1 MDDFHKVGGKV
12 KEVQEDFQASSKDI
26 YKEKNTIREDTLQI
40 NELIDRV
47 NVLATS
53 LGSCHQ
59 VMPLVSSAEELNIE
73 LGKILSADDKT
84 DSDRMFDLNSVDYL
98 VACLA
103 GGIAVLLD
111 FLVVKIPKDMNFA
124 DNGKKYHQEGSS
136 LTALFDRIGKNDNGK
151 EQNWIKV
158 LETWFK
164 VPYDKSLHPDIPHMR
179 PMNHRVFSLAHDPS
193 LSGLLWAVKDLTQG
207 TFSYIDESGIL
218 HIMKCKEGDYLKL
231 FYAPFVWMGH
241 IVSDIFTTQGI
252 PIPGSSLLRKLQL
265 GAIGDNEMT
274 IGKMATYMYENGY
287 NLKHL
292 ATMTI
297 SNAAIEIIV
306 RLYYYLVKPAVSES
320 RIMAEREY
328 EKVMLNRKLHNMLLI
343 AYSVSV
349 FGDIAKIC
357 AYQGNPNAINVAI
370 WYGFVK
376 EAVKKLQVVSR
387 DNTVEKAIE
396 CRHIIDENFNNLIS
410 R

>member
-1 MDDFHKVGGKV
+1 MDDFHKIGGKV
-12 KEVQEDFQASSKDI
+12 KEIQEDFQTSANDI
-26 YKEKNTIREDTLQI
+26 NKEKKTIDEDTFQI
-40 NELIDRV
+40 NGLIDRV
-47 NVLATS
+47 NGLAAS

-59 VMPLVSSAEELNIE
+59 VMPIMSPAEELNIE
-73 LGKILSADDKT
+73 LEKILSADEKT
-84 DSDRMFDLNSVDYL
+84 DSDRMFDLNAVDYL

-124 DNGKKYHQEGSS
+124 NNGKKYHQEGSS
-136 LTALFDRIGKNDNGK
+136 LTALFDKIGKDENKK
-151 EQNWIKV
+151 ERDWIRV
-158 LETWFK
+158 LEKWFK

-193 LSGLLWAVKDLTQG
+193 LSGLLWAVKDLAQG

-218 HIMKCKEGDYLKL
+218 HIMKCKESDYLKL

-241 IVSDIFTTQGI
+241 IVSDIFTSQGI

-292 ATMTI
+292 ASMSI
-297 SNAAIEIIV
+297 SNATIETVI
-306 RLYYYLVKPAVSES
+306 RLYYYLVKPIGSES
-320 RIMAEREY
+320 PLMSEREY

-343 AYSVSV
+343 AYSVSA
-349 FGDIAKIC
+349 FGNIAKIC
-357 AYQGNPNAINVAI
+357 SYQGNPNAINVAI

-376 EAVKKLQVVSR
+376 EAVIKLQVVSR
-387 DNTVEKAIE
+387 DDTVETAIE
-396 CRHIIDENFNNLIS
+396 SRHIIDENFNNLIS

>member
-297 SNAAIEIIV
+297 S
-306 RLYYYLVKPAVSES
+306 K
-320 RIMAEREY
+320 
-328 EKVMLNRKLHNMLLI
+328 NM
-343 AYSVSV
+343 
-349 FGDIAKIC
+349 K
-357 AYQGNPNAINVAI
+357 
-370 WYGFVK
+370 
-376 EAVKKLQVVSR
+376 R
-387 DNTVEKAIE
+387 
-396 CRHIIDENFNNLIS
+396 
-410 R
+410 